1 MPRKTPLKVSVDVTV
16 HAVTCP
22 GAVLRGSERVYM
34 SVCVLGCYAKTRAI
48 EPGFPLLFR
57 QTLHVRKVL
66 EGVDDLEDLTD
77 VFEAED
83 ITFELV
89 QLCPPAGE
97 TLATYTEA
105 ASSLLVPGPLREVLM
120 TRSTDFSGRLSP
132 RLDFSARV
140 LVLESG
146 RDGTQRET
154 GSAAAQDWSTGRSS
168 PPPPSSSS
176 PAAPPNPGTRRV
188 QSPGYREPTEAW
200 RARCPSPYTE
210 RRMCERSAGF
220 GSCPTGGRG
229 AAGRGGG
236 GGGGS
241 QRMPH
246 LGLGPWHFTSPLRD
260 PPAFVVRRVNLDGL
274 AKTTPPKSPPVENR
288 LRTSH
293 SPRSQILDDTSL
305 RGSYRPSRDAS
316 QSEGRRRRPE
326 AAARVSWGRT
336 PTRERGQEEGGG
348 GGGEARGGSLR
359 TPRGHRDPHTADSSC
374 LCDPSWSIDSWELV
388 HKRVKGLLKS
398 NRARRTLHYGSGGE
412 DDEVGEKS
420 HSVGSA
426 ERALHRLSLARSS
439 SGGADSSEAKA
450 ASATGCDGAEWLEL
464 WRSRANSLRAAEPH
478 RASLHQEMGRV
489 YRDLYRDAKAGAVT
503 AAASM

>member
-154 GSAAAQDWSTGRSS
+154 GSAA
-168 PPPPSSSS
+168 
-176 PAAPPNPGTRRV
+176 
-188 QSPGYREPTEAW
+188 
-200 RARCPSPYTE
+200 
-210 RRMCERSAGF
+210 
-220 GSCPTGGRG
+220 
-229 AAGRGGG
+229 
-236 GGGGS
+236 
-241 QRMPH
+241 
-246 LGLGPWHFTSPLRD
+246 
-260 PPAFVVRRVNLDGL
+260 VNLDGL